1 MCDIETR
8 RPKIYHSV
16 SFWIHKQC
24 RQKLTAP
31 NEKVYASVCIVFFG
45 FSVYRFSF
53 VAVGLCVFCCFFYPF
68 LFSMHTLTFVNLILF
83 FETKKRYEIK
93 NLTKAKEAAPL
104 SSPKCSNECQ
114 HIRIYLIWL
123 LPIVFV
129 PNTIS
134 SYGFLC
140 VFFPLPFFILFIVR
154 ANFMLKFYCDVIL
167 HFKRKLIQSFCHLI
181 QTIDKTPLTTQNIK
195 RYPSHLVASLMRFIS
210 FYLCVWMYVCV
221 FCVQQ
226 WPTKWMFSFTNK
238 KPQLNFL
245 FVFLFKAFFGGLSEF
260 LAQLNYKTV
269 WPSWQHLWH

>member
-1 MCDIETR
+1 M
-8 RPKIYHSV
+8 
-16 SFWIHKQC
+16 
-24 RQKLTAP
+24 
-31 NEKVYASVCIVFFG
+31 
-45 FSVYRFSF
+45 
-53 VAVGLCVFCCFFYPF
+53 
-68 LFSMHTLTFVNLILF
+68 
-83 FETKKRYEIK
+83 
-93 NLTKAKEAAPL
+93 TKAKEAAPL

-129 PNTIS
+129 LNTIS

-140 VFFPLPFFILFIVR
+140 VFSLLLFFILCIVR

-181 QTIDKTPLTTQNIK
+181 QTIDKTLLTTQNIK
-195 RYPSHLVASLMRFIS
+195 RYQSHLVASLIRSIS
-210 FYLCVWMYVCV
+210 FYLYVWIYVCV

-226 WPTKWMFSFTNK
+226 WPTKWMFSFT

-245 FVFLFKAFFGGLSEF
+245 FVFFSKRFCGMSGF
-260 LAQLNYKTV
+260 LVQLNYKTV